1 MKPAEKIK
9 QPIYQEMKQFEQ
21 NFYRL
26 MKSNVPLLDR
36 IVYFIVNRKGKQ
48 MRPML
53 TLLAAKMLGNG
64 QINDRT
70 YLGAS
75 VVELIHTATLVHDDV
90 IDNSQIRR
98 NFYSLNALW
107 KNKIAVLVGDYL
119 LSRGIL
125 SCTETKNFD
134 LLAVISTAMREMAE
148 GELLQLEK
156 SRTFNV
162 QERVY
167 YQIIRQKTAA
177 LLSACCAMGALSVRA
192 KEIDV
197 RQMEAF
203 GINVGMSFQ
212 IKDDLFDYGP
222 RKIGKPR
229 GIDIREKKMT
239 LPLIYAISNASTK
252 NKKWLIHAI
261 KKHSKKPKVVRQIIN
276 FVEESGGI
284 EFTIKK
290 MNQYK
295 EKAYNI
301 LMTYPKNEYRD
312 ALELMLNYVIDRK
325 Y

>member
-1 MKPAEKIK
+1 MKTVEKIK

-21 NFYRL
+21 SFYRS
-26 MKSNVPLLDR
+26 MKSNVSLLDR

-53 TLLAAKMLGNG
+53 TLLTAKMMGNG

-134 LLAVISTAMREMAE
+134 LLDTISTAMKEMAE

-156 SRTFNV
+156 SRTFNI
-162 QERVY
+162 QEGDY

-177 LLSACCAMGALSVRA
+177 LLSACCAMGALSVHA
-192 KEIDV
+192 KEKDV
-197 RQMEAF
+197 KLMQAF

-239 LPLIYAISNASTK
+239 LPLIYTISNASKK

-261 KKHSKKPKVVRQIIN
+261 KNHSKKPKVVKQIIQL
-276 FVEESGGI
+276 VKESGGI
-284 EFTIKK
+284 QYTIKK
-290 MNQYK
+290 MNQYRD
-295 EKAYNI
+295 EAENI
-301 LMTYPKNEYRD
+301 LMTYPKNKYRD
-312 ALELMLNYVIDRK
+312 ALELMLHYVIDRRF
-325 Y
+325 